1 MPFASPPSSSWQLFC
16 LLMPLL
22 FIALKLHSDQQQ
34 RIQPLPVFWLACE
47 GVSFF
52 SGLALAA
59 NKSAV
64 IFFAQHASREKAAL
78 VRIEGWHKQGCCRT
92 ERSEPRQS

>member
-1 MPFASPPSSSWQLFC
+1 M
-16 LLMPLL
+16 
-22 FIALKLHSDQQQ
+22 K
-34 RIQPLPVFWLACE
+34 QPQ